1 MAYVIIFKTSESLI
15 ELEDWMENNLQ
26 GHWSMSIEG
35 LSDDRAVKT
44 LRIAFETL
52 EEKERFKAAYQRK

>member
-15 ELEDWMENNLQ
+15 ELEDWMEGNIQ
-26 GHWSMSIEG
+26 GRWSMSIED
-35 LSDDRAVKT
+35 LSDDRSVKT

-52 EEKERFKAAYQRK
+52 AEKERFKAAFQKK